1 MVIDNLYIF
10 RRSVYPTKADPE
22 LVIDAHASLTH
33 PVAGELFQ
41 PVGGR
46 SSQIF
51 KVPCEVKLFEL
62 AQGWA
67 FDIDESSDPSE
78 PEQGLS
84 VFILERP
91 DHHLMIT
98 CLGSIVTRYYSPIA
112 AHSAGFGKGQSGSRP
127 PFRWNLG
134 HKLYRVCNTGG
145 EHGQRL
151 KVSCHA
157 PLPAETV
164 SQTTYSC
171 NGGDLPDSR
180 RSFGARR
187 LSALAEKYSPHQTQ

>member
-10 RRSVYPTKADPE
+10 RSSVYPTKADPE
-22 LVIDAHASLTH
+22 LVIDVHAPLTH

-46 SSQIF
+46 SPQIF

-67 FDIDESSDPSE
+67 FNIDKSSDPSE

-84 VFILERP
+84 VFVLERP
-91 DHHLMIT
+91 DHDLMIT
-98 CLGSIVTRYYSPIA
+98 CRVSIVKRYYSPIA
-112 AHSAGFGKGQSGSRP
+112 AHSAGSGKGQSGSRP
-127 PFRWNLG
+127 PFRWHLG

-145 EHGQRL
+145 EQGQRL

-157 PLPAETV
+157 PLPAEAV
-164 SQTTYSC
+164 SQTTHSC
-171 NGGDLPDSR
+171 NGGNLPDSC

-187 LSALAEKYSPHQTQ
+187 LSAVAEEHA